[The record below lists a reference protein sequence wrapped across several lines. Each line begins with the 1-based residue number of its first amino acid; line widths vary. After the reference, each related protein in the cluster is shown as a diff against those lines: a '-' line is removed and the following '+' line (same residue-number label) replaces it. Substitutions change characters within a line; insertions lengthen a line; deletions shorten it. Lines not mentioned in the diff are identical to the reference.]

1 MIAKHPLTA
10 EKKALW
16 FSLAGMAVMAVAG
29 IGFALVSHSEAIL
42 LDGVFSTISMIL
54 SMLTLKVAEVV
65 RRPDDEH
72 FHFGYAHFSPLLN
85 LIKAL
90 VMVGLC
96 IFALL
101 SAINAV
107 LEGGR
112 EMALGLAVVYGVIAT
127 LACLVIAVIMQKATA
142 RSNSVLVHVDAASWK
157 VDTLISSAVLIG
169 FVIGYLV
176 RGTGFEQYLPDL
188 DPAIVTVLVIIALP
202 VPLKILTTSLR
213 EVLMM
218 APPKDYQDQVQ
229 DKIARSLSGY
239 PIENYRVR
247 LLKMGDTINVLVH
260 ARPAADFV
268 FRSWPA
274 MDEIRARLNEELAE
288 LPERAIVDLVFVGD
302 MAFAD

>member
-1 MIAKHPLTA
+1 MTTKTPLAA
-10 EKKALW
+10 EKKALL
-16 FSLAGMAVMAVAG
+16 FSLAGMAVMAISGV
-29 IGFALVSHSEAIL
+29 GFALVTHSEAIL

-54 SMLTLKVAEVV
+54 AMLTLKVAEVV

-72 FHFGYAHFSPLLN
+72 FHFGYAHFSPMLN

-101 SAINAV
+101 SAINAI

-112 EMALGLAVVYGVIAT
+112 EMVLGLAVVYGVIAT
-127 LACLVIAVIMQKATA
+127 LACLAVAVILHKAAAKT
-142 RSNSVLVHVDAASWK
+142 NSVLVHVDAASWK

-169 FVIGYLV
+169 FITGYLV
-176 RGTGFEQYLPDL
+176 RGTSFERYLPYL
-188 DPAIVTVLVIIALP
+188 DPAIVTVLVVIAIP
-202 VPLKILTTSLR
+202 VPLKILLTSMR

-218 APPKDYQDQVQ
+218 APPKGYQELVH
-229 DKIARSLSGY
+229 DKIAKSLSSY

-274 MDEIRARLNEELAE
+274 MDEIRARLNKDLEE

-302 MAFAD
+302 MAFAE